1 MQKLFLGKP
10 NPLKKWD
17 NLFLSTNFATFLHLN
32 ASSLLVKIDKLMHI
46 AKVTNASVI
55 GISESKLDYSV
66 LTSEIEIDEYELLC
80 YDRKSYG
87 REVTCYIKN
96 ELSYNIIHISRKL

>member
-1 MQKLFLGKP
+1 
-10 NPLKKWD
+10 
-17 NLFLSTNFATFLHLN
+17 
-32 ASSLLVKIDKLMHI
+32 MHI

-55 GISESKLDYSV
+55 GIPESKLDYSV
-66 LTSEIEIDEYELLC
+66 LKSEIQIDEYELPC

-96 ELSYNIIHISRKL
+96 ELSYNIIHISRKLYKTYFLNYYYQILNQW